1 MKRLTCDICGGID
14 LIKQDGVFVC
24 QTCYTK
30 YSVEEVKRM
39 MSDEFDNSAL
49 SIRKE
54 SNTELNNL
62 IILAERAFNESNY
75 ASAEK
80 YYDDILRIDPNNWK
94 ANFFRSYCF
103 TMQSRIIN
111 LTSNYSMTINTAISS
126 IKMIFE
132 QHPVEFESLLTIIN
146 MLYELA
152 EVVIFNIGNI
162 YDEYPEKLY
171 NIGYGGYGEMQNSGA
186 FYTFTNNIKQVIE
199 PLIALQNI
207 VLNSEAM
214 NLNNVKSFKEKQ
226 KTISSLIERYISH
239 NNPFTISPVTYE
251 IDYKKNQTYITEIRE
266 ILEKSEQEI
275 NYAML
280 IISERETAERH
291 QKELEKKKRFE
302 LYWKEHSEQKLE
314 SEKENLQFELEEL
327 KNQSAPYDSKIDEI
341 KKERDETIVPSRKE
355 KNDIEDKIEL
365 LNAQQAKL
373 GLFKGKEKKKLELQI
388 YELKSHVKKLED
400 SIQLEEQEIREKCNT
415 KIISIEETMKPI
427 KEKMLIVQRRINE
440 IEDELNMDR

>member
-1 MKRLTCDICGGID
+1 
-14 LIKQDGVFVC
+14 
-24 QTCYTK
+24 
-30 YSVEEVKRM
+30 
-39 MSDEFDNSAL
+39 
-49 SIRKE
+49 
-54 SNTELNNL
+54 
-62 IILAERAFNESNY
+62 
-75 ASAEK
+75 
-80 YYDDILRIDPNNWK
+80 
-94 ANFFRSYCF
+94 
-103 TMQSRIIN
+103 
-111 LTSNYSMTINTAISS
+111 
-126 IKMIFE
+126 
-132 QHPVEFESLLTIIN
+132 
-146 MLYELA
+146 
-152 EVVIFNIGNI
+152 
-162 YDEYPEKLY
+162 
-171 NIGYGGYGEMQNSGA
+171 
-186 FYTFTNNIKQVIE
+186 
-199 PLIALQNI
+199 
-207 VLNSEAM
+207 
-214 NLNNVKSFKEKQ
+214 
-226 KTISSLIERYISH
+226 
-239 NNPFTISPVTYE
+239 
-251 IDYKKNQTYITEIRE
+251 
-266 ILEKSEQEI
+266 
-275 NYAML
+275 ML

-302 LYWKEHSEQKLE
+302 LYWKEHSEEKQKLE